1 VTPMGNEDASWLKQV
16 RAEEKKV
23 PQWLV
28 QIFEHPMFA
37 SLQHQH
43 DGSWW
48 IVTREEQEFN
58 EPELN
63 DVCRKFAEH
72 YGLK

>member
-1 VTPMGNEDASWLKQV
+1 MSNEDASWLKQV

-23 PQWLV
+23 PVWLV

-37 SLQHQH
+37 SLQRQH

-48 IVTREEQEFN
+48 IVTGEEMDFN
-58 EPELN
+58 ELEL
-63 DVCRKFAEH
+63 DEVCRKFAAH